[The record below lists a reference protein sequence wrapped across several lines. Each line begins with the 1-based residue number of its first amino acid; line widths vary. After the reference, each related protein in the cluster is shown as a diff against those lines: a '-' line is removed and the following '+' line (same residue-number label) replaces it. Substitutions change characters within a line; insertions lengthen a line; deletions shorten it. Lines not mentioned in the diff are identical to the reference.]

1 MTAALT
7 AAGTVQ
13 DIAATLVTQ
22 ATAVLGAAGAAVHA
36 LGDDGMLH
44 QVGLA
49 SGRHEV
55 AQRCTAFPVS
65 ADLPGGVA
73 LRSGQPVVL
82 RSRDQLFRRFPALAD
97 VYPDQHSL
105 LVAPMTVAG
114 RPWGVFSLTFAQECS
129 VDEQSQID
137 FLTALAAVT
146 TQALE
151 RAVLPAPHRPAA
163 VD

>member
-22 ATAVLGAAGAAVHA
+22 ATAVLEAAGAAVHA

-49 SGRHEV
+49 SGRPEV
-55 AQRCTAFPVS
+55 AQRYTAFPVS

-114 RPWGVFSLTFAQECS
+114 RPWSVFSLTFAQVCS
-129 VDEQSQID
+129 VDEQSQIEL
-137 FLTALAAVT
+137 LTALAAVT